1 MAAAWLMKLPRFSDA
16 EPSGRSR
23 HLGSELDLIVGRL
36 EPGYAAP
43 DLHTEALCQE
53 PMCLI
58 CTPQHPLA
66 TLKRVGWPLLHT
78 TAQRHSQTHLRW
90 RQRKTIHRR
99 DSFVHRCQYGPSRG
113 DWTREVPCAAV
124 NCGLSTR
131 LPSMSAASPGN
142 ASALFDFK
150 SATLSLEAF
159 LLRTAN
165 LTSLSQALTER
176 FGSTPDLFNGEPVVI
191 DLSHLA
197 SLELNVNFPELIALL
212 ARFKLKA
219 IAVRGGTVAQT
230 QSAQNAGL
238 IEAPES
244 HAHAARVETVVQEV
258 VREVIREVPVEVPV
272 HVPMAASTMFID
284 KPLRSGQQVYAKGG
298 DLIVLAAVN
307 HGAEVIA
314 DGSIHVYAPLRGKA
328 IAGAKGNTEARIFSI
343 CMEPELLSIA
353 GTYRTTDT
361 PLPPDVTGKPA
372 QIRLEGDR
380 LVFDPISL

>member
-1 MAAAWLMKLPRFSDA
+1 
-16 EPSGRSR
+16 
-23 HLGSELDLIVGRL
+23 
-36 EPGYAAP
+36 
-43 DLHTEALCQE
+43 
-53 PMCLI
+53 
-58 CTPQHPLA
+58 
-66 TLKRVGWPLLHT
+66 
-78 TAQRHSQTHLRW
+78 
-90 RQRKTIHRR
+90 
-99 DSFVHRCQYGPSRG
+99 
-113 DWTREVPCAAV
+113 
-124 NCGLSTR
+124 
-131 LPSMSAASPGN
+131 MSAASPGN
-142 ASALFDFK
+142 ASALFDFR